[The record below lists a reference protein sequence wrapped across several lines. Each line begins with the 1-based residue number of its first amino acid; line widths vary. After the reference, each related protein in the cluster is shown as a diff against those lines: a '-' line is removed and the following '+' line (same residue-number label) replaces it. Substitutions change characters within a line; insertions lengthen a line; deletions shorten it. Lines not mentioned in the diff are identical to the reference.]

1 MSTETIFSVVE
12 AAKFALNPTGYL
24 IRKIASNVVEDSTN
38 AKPDRLEDLRIEA
51 ERQALEMKMA
61 EAKARVAQEL
71 ALAQRIETAE
81 EVEMEEFY
89 ETAADGKAGV
99 SVEGEG
105 LSAGISGS
113 GRRVTKRVFRFK
125 GVAMTQVVA
134 NGADGIE
141 EPHA

>member
-1 MSTETIFSVVE
+1 MSNQVIFSAVE
-12 AAKFALNPTGYL
+12 AASIALNPTGYL
-24 IRKIASNVVEDSTN
+24 IRKIASNVTEEPAN
-38 AKPDRLEDLRIEA
+38 AKTSKLEELRIEA

-99 SVEGEG
+99 GIQGEG

-113 GRRVTKRVFRFK
+113 GRKVTKRIFRFK
-125 GVAMTQVVA
+125 GVVAPQVVPD
-134 NGADGIE
+134 GAIA
-141 EPHA
+141 PKTTSA

>member
-1 MSTETIFSVVE
+1 MASEALFSVVE

-24 IRKIASNVVEDSTN
+24 IRKIASNVVEESANT
-38 AKPDRLEDLRIEA
+38 KPNKLEDLRLEA

-89 ETAADGKAGV
+89 ETAADGKAGI

-125 GVAMTQVVA
+125 GVAAPQVVA
-134 NGADGIE
+134 NAAVALEG
-141 EPHA
+141 